1 MRFQIWYHDGERKE
15 RAVES
20 PFPGMDPYLERPNRW
35 PDVHNQMISEM
46 RRQLERKLNRRYTT
60 VLTEYMAIE
69 QIGEERRFIVPDTA
83 VTLQRPSTYSGDGG
97 VALAVEVDVAIDAPA
112 MTLPGIVSIP
122 TPYMTIEIRTIE
134 GDELVTAIEL
144 LSPANKRPGR
154 NGADAYEAKRAVLLD
169 SRAHLLEID
178 LLRAGTR
185 PQTGRPIPPCDYAV
199 LLNRADRT
207 WRPFEIWTWNLP
219 DRLPVVAAPLL
230 RPDPD
235 VPLDLGAAL
244 RNAYANARYDR
255 KITYTEPTP
264 DPALAPETA
273 SWLDTLLVATN
284 RRSPAATNPA
294 S

>member
-1 MRFQIWYHDGERKE
+1 M
-15 RAVES
+15 ES
-20 PFPGMDPYLERPNRW
+20 SFPGMDPYLERPNRW
-35 PDVHNQMISEM
+35 PDVHHHLISEM
-46 RRQLERKLNRRYTT
+46 RTQIERKLVRRYTT
-60 VLTEYMAIE
+60 VLVEYMAIE
-69 QIGEERRFIVPDTA
+69 QIGDDRRYIVPDTA
-83 VTLQRPSTYSGDGG
+83 VTLQRPAALSDDGG

-112 MTLPGIVSIP
+112 LTLPGLVTIP

-154 NGADAYEAKRAVLLD
+154 DGADAYQFKRAALLE

-178 LLRAGTR
+178 VLRAGTR

-199 LLNRADRT
+199 LLNRADRA

-219 DRLPVVAAPLL
+219 DRLPVVAVPLL

-244 RNAYANARYDR
+244 RAVYANARYDR
-255 KITYTEPTP
+255 KLNYHAQPPEPSLSTE
-264 DPALAPETA
+264 AA
-273 SWLDTLLVATN
+273 SWLDALLVTTD